1 MAAWL
6 SGFLVDKCCS
16 FDWRGAGEL
25 ARASRCASRGAFW
38 DSPAT
43 KDCGE
48 FRDMPHAQ
56 TGKCPA
62 FNNVI

>member
-1 MAAWL
+1 MA
-6 SGFLVDKCCS
+6 SI
-16 FDWRGAGEL
+16 GAGEL
-25 ARASRCASRGAFW
+25 AGASRCASRGAFR